1 MARPTAKGVEYFPLN
16 VNFINDLKVRKLLLS
31 CGAEAIAVL
40 IYLLSTIY
48 KDEGYYVEI
57 HEDEIDLIALDVN
70 VTPEFVLEVIN
81 KACEVRFFDVNLYN
95 NFNILTSKGIQERY
109 LKITERRKNS
119 VVITQFN
126 LINVDINSVNVNNN
140 SINVDNNS
148 INVDNNSVN
157 VYKSTQSKVKER
169 KEKKSKVK
177 SLSNDSVKNVYLT
190 ETEKRDC
197 MNKKI
202 YELYLNG
209 IGQISPTIKERLDD
223 LVELYGMEHVI
234 VAINTTI
241 ESGGSS
247 IKYVETVAASNLKK
261 KVNDNG
267 TNKRR
272 PGAGATEATD
282 GSEID
287 WSQGNTEWL

>member
-70 VTPEFVLEVIN
+70 VTPEFVLKVIN

-126 LINVDINSVNVNNN
+126 LINVYNNSINVNNN
-140 SINVDNNS
+140 SINVNNNL
-148 INVDNNSVN
+148 INVYDNE
-157 VYKSTQSKVKER
+157 QSKVKKR
-169 KEKKSKVK
+169 KVQKSTEK
-177 SLSNDSVKNVYLT
+177 SLSNDSCKNVHLT
-190 ETEKRDC
+190 QTEERDC

-272 PGAGATEATD
+272 PGARATETTD

>member
-81 KACEVRFFDVNLYN
+81 KACEVRFFDVNLYE

-126 LINVDINSVNVNNN
+126 LVNVYNNSVNVNNN
-140 SINVDNNS
+140 SINVDNNP
-148 INVDNNSVN
+148 VN
-157 VYKSTQSKVKER
+157 VYKSTQSKVKKR
-169 KEKKSKVK
+169 KVQKSTEK
-177 SLSNDSVKNVYLT
+177 SLSNDSCKNVYLT
-190 ETEKRDC
+190 QIEERDC

-261 KVNDNG
+261 KVNNNG
-267 TNKRR
+267 TDKRR
-272 PGAGATEATD
+272 PGTGTTEATD

>member
-31 CGAEAIAVL
+31 CGAESIAVL

-48 KDEGYYVEI
+48 KDEGYFVEL

-81 KACEVRFFDVNLYN
+81 KACEVRFFDVNLYE

-126 LINVDINSVNVNNN
+126 LINVYNNSVNVDIN

-148 INVDNNSVN
+148 INV
-157 VYKSTQSKVKER
+157 YKSTQSKVKKR
-169 KEKKSKVK
+169 KVQKSTEK
-177 SLSNDSVKNVYLT
+177 SLSNDSCKNVYLT
-190 ETEKRDC
+190 QTEERDC

-223 LVELYGMEHVI
+223 LVELYGMERVI

-261 KVNDNG
+261 KVNNNG

>member
-48 KDEGYYVEI
+48 KDEGYFVEI

-81 KACEVRFFDVNLYN
+81 KACEVRLFDVNLYE

-126 LINVDINSVNVNNN
+126 LINVYNNE
-140 SINVDNNS
+140 
-148 INVDNNSVN
+148 
-157 VYKSTQSKVKER
+157 QSKVKESKG
-169 KEKKSKVK
+169 KESKVK

-190 ETEKRDC
+190 QTEERDC

-209 IGQISPTIKERLDD
+209 VGQISPIIKERLDD
-223 LVELYGMEHVI
+223 LVELYGIDHVI
-234 VAINTTI
+234 VAINSTI

-261 KVNDNG
+261 KVNNNG
-267 TNKRR
+267 ADKRK
-272 PGAGATEATD
+272 PGNRATKEPTD

>member
-31 CGAEAIAVL
+31 CGAQSIAVL

-48 KDEGYYVEI
+48 KDEGYFVEI

-81 KACEVRFFDVNLYN
+81 KACEVRLFDVNLYN

-126 LINVDINSVNVNNN
+126 LINVYNNSVNVNNN
-140 SINVDNNS
+140 SINVDNNP
-148 INVDNNSVN
+148 VN
-157 VYKSTQSKVKER
+157 VYKSTQSKVK
-169 KEKKSKVK
+169 KSKVKKSKVK
-177 SLSNDSVKNVYLT
+177 SLSNDSCKNVYLT

-209 IGQISPTIKERLDD
+209 VGQISPTIKERLDD

-234 VAINTTI
+234 IAINTTI

-267 TNKRR
+267 ADKRK
-272 PGAGATEATD
+272 PGNRATKEPTD

>member
-31 CGAEAIAVL
+31 CGAESIAVL

-48 KDEGYYVEI
+48 KDEGYFVEL

-81 KACEVRFFDVNLYN
+81 KACEVRFFDVNLYE

-126 LINVDINSVNVNNN
+126 LINVYNNSVNVDIN

-148 INVDNNSVN
+148 INV
-157 VYKSTQSKVKER
+157 YKSTQSKVKKR
-169 KEKKSKVK
+169 KVQKSTEK
-177 SLSNDSVKNVYLT
+177 SLSNDSCKNVYLT
-190 ETEKRDC
+190 QTEERDC

-261 KVNDNG
+261 KVNNNG

>member
-16 VNFINDLKVRKLLLS
+16 VNFINDLKVRKLLLA
-31 CGAEAIAVL
+31 CGAESIAVL

-57 HEDEIDLIALDVN
+57 HKDEIDLIALDVN
-70 VTPEFVLEVIN
+70 VIPEFVLEVIN

-126 LINVDINSVNVNNN
+126 LINVYNN
-140 SINVDNNS
+140 SINVDNNP
-148 INVDNNSVN
+148 VN

-241 ESGGSS
+241 ENGGSS

>member
-70 VTPEFVLEVIN
+70 VTPEFVLKVIN

-126 LINVDINSVNVNNN
+126 LINVYNN

-148 INVDNNSVN
+148 INVDNNPVN
-157 VYKSTQSKVKER
+157 VYKSTQSKVKES
-169 KEKKSKVK
+169 KEKKRKVK
-177 SLSNDSVKNVYLT
+177 SLSNDSCKNVYLT
-190 ETEKRDC
+190 ETEKRDYT
-197 MNKKI
+197 NKKI

-209 IGQISPTIKERLDD
+209 VGQISPTIKERLDD

-272 PGAGATEATD
+272 PGARATETTD

>member
-70 VTPEFVLEVIN
+70 VTPEFVLKVIN

-148 INVDNNSVN
+148 VN
-157 VYKSTQSKVKER
+157 VYKSTQSKVKKR
-169 KEKKSKVK
+169 KVQKSTEK

-190 ETEKRDC
+190 QTEKRDC

-209 IGQISPTIKERLDD
+209 VGQISPTIKERLDD

-261 KVNDNG
+261 KVNNNG
-267 TNKRR
+267 ADKRK
-272 PGAGATEATD
+272 PGNRATKEPTD

>member
-31 CGAEAIAVL
+31 CGAESIAVL

-48 KDEGYYVEI
+48 KDEGYFVEL

-81 KACEVRFFDVNLYN
+81 KACEVRFFDVNLYE

-126 LINVDINSVNVNNN
+126 LINVDINS
-140 SINVDNNS
+140 INVDNNS
-148 INVDNNSVN
+148 INVYNNSIN
-157 VYKSTQSKVKER
+157 VYKSTQSKVKKR
-169 KEKKSKVK
+169 KVQKSTEK
-177 SLSNDSVKNVYLT
+177 SLSNDSCKNVYLT
-190 ETEKRDC
+190 QTEERDC

-261 KVNDNG
+261 KVNNNG

>member
-31 CGAEAIAVL
+31 CGAESIAVL

-48 KDEGYYVEI
+48 KDEGYFVEI

-70 VTPEFVLEVIN
+70 VTSEFVLEVIN

-126 LINVDINSVNVNNN
+126 LINVYNNSINVNNN
-140 SINVDNNS
+140 SINVYDNE
-148 INVDNNSVN
+148 
-157 VYKSTQSKVKER
+157 QSKVKKR
-169 KEKKSKVK
+169 KVQKSTEK
-177 SLSNDSVKNVYLT
+177 SLSNDSCKNVYLT
-190 ETEKRDC
+190 ETEERDC

-202 YELYLNG
+202 YELYSNG
-209 IGQISPTIKERLDD
+209 IGQISPMIKERLDD

-272 PGAGATEATD
+272 PGARATETTD

>member
-48 KDEGYYVEI
+48 KDEGYFVEI

-70 VTPEFVLEVIN
+70 VTPQFVLEVIN

-126 LINVDINSVNVNNN
+126 LINVYNNSINVNNN
-140 SINVDNNS
+140 SV
-148 INVDNNSVN
+148 NVDNNSVN
-157 VYKSTQSKVKER
+157 VYKSTQSKVKES

-190 ETEKRDC
+190 QTEERDC

-272 PGAGATEATD
+272 PGARATETTD

>member
-31 CGAEAIAVL
+31 CGAESIAVL

-48 KDEGYYVEI
+48 KDEGYFVEI

-70 VTPEFVLEVIN
+70 VTPQFVLEVIN

-126 LINVDINSVNVNNN
+126 LINVYNNSVNVNNNLINVNNN
-140 SINVDNNS
+140 SINVYDNE
-148 INVDNNSVN
+148 
-157 VYKSTQSKVKER
+157 QSKGKER

-190 ETEKRDC
+190 ETEKRDYT
-197 MNKKI
+197 NKKI

-272 PGAGATEATD
+272 PGARATETTD

>member
-31 CGAEAIAVL
+31 CGAESIAVL

-48 KDEGYYVEI
+48 KDEGYFVEI

-126 LINVDINSVNVNNN
+126 LINVYNNSVNVNNN

-148 INVDNNSVN
+148 INV
-157 VYKSTQSKVKER
+157 YKSTQSKVKES

-190 ETEKRDC
+190 QTEERDC

-209 IGQISPTIKERLDD
+209 IGQISPMIKERLDD

-272 PGAGATEATD
+272 PGARATETTD

>member
-126 LINVDINSVNVNNN
+126 LINVYNNSVNVN
-140 SINVDNNS
+140 NNS

-157 VYKSTQSKVKER
+157 VYKSTQSKVKES
-169 KEKKSKVK
+169 KVKKSKVK

-209 IGQISPTIKERLDD
+209 VGQISPTIKERLDD

-272 PGAGATEATD
+272 PGARATETTD

>member
-31 CGAEAIAVL
+31 CGAEAITVL

-57 HEDEIDLIALDVN
+57 HEDEIDLIALDIN
-70 VTPEFVLEVIN
+70 VTPEFVLKVIN
-81 KACEVRFFDVNLYN
+81 KACEVRFFNVNLYN

-119 VVITQFN
+119 VIITQFN
-126 LINVDINSVNVNNN
+126 LINVYNNSINVNNN
-140 SINVDNNS
+140 SINVDNNP
-148 INVDNNSVN
+148 VN
-157 VYKSTQSKVKER
+157 VYKSTQSKVKKR
-169 KEKKSKVK
+169 KVQKSTEK

-190 ETEKRDC
+190 ETEKRDYT
-197 MNKKI
+197 NKKI

-209 IGQISPTIKERLDD
+209 VGQISPTIKERLDV

-267 TNKRR
+267 ANKRR
-272 PGAGATEATD
+272 PGARATEATD

>member
-126 LINVDINSVNVNNN
+126 LINVYNNSINVNNN
-140 SINVDNNS
+140 SINVDNNP
-148 INVDNNSVN
+148 VN

-177 SLSNDSVKNVYLT
+177 SLSNDSVKNVYLI

-272 PGAGATEATD
+272 PGAGTTEATD

>member
-48 KDEGYYVEI
+48 KDEGYFVEI

-126 LINVDINSVNVNNN
+126 LVNVYNNSVNVNNN
-140 SINVDNNS
+140 SINVDNNP
-148 INVDNNSVN
+148 VN
-157 VYKSTQSKVKER
+157 VYKSTQSKVKESKG
-169 KEKKSKVK
+169 KESKVK

-190 ETEKRDC
+190 QTEERDC

-209 IGQISPTIKERLDD
+209 VGQISPTIKERLDD
-223 LVELYGMEHVI
+223 LVELYGIDHVI
-234 VAINTTI
+234 VAINSTI

-261 KVNDNG
+261 KVNNNG
-267 TNKRR
+267 ADKRKPENR
-272 PGAGATEATD
+272 ATKEPTD

>member
-31 CGAEAIAVL
+31 CGAESIAVL

-48 KDEGYYVEI
+48 KDEGYFVEI

-81 KACEVRFFDVNLYN
+81 KACEVRFFDVNLYK

-126 LINVDINSVNVNNN
+126 LINVNNNSINVNNN
-140 SINVDNNS
+140 SINVN
-148 INVDNNSVN
+148 NNSVN
-157 VYKSTQSKVKER
+157 VYRSTQSKVKES

-190 ETEKRDC
+190 QTEERDC

-209 IGQISPTIKERLDD
+209 IGQISPMIKERLDD

-272 PGAGATEATD
+272 PGAGTTEATD

>member
-70 VTPEFVLEVIN
+70 VTPEFVLKVIN
-81 KACEVRFFDVNLYN
+81 KACEVRFFDVNLYE

-126 LINVDINSVNVNNN
+126 LINVYNNSINVNNN
-140 SINVDNNS
+140 SV
-148 INVDNNSVN
+148 NVDNNSVN
-157 VYKSTQSKVKER
+157 VYKSTQSKVKKR
-169 KEKKSKVK
+169 KVQKSTEK
-177 SLSNDSVKNVYLT
+177 SLSNDSCKNVYLT
-190 ETEKRDC
+190 QTEERDC

-272 PGAGATEATD
+272 PGARATEATD

>member
-31 CGAEAIAVL
+31 CGAESIAVL

-48 KDEGYYVEI
+48 KDEGYFVEI

-70 VTPEFVLEVIN
+70 VTPQFVLEVIN

-126 LINVDINSVNVNNN
+126 LINVYNNSINVNNN
-140 SINVDNNS
+140 SINVNN
-148 INVDNNSVN
+148 NPVN
-157 VYKSTQSKVKER
+157 VYRSTQSKVKER
-169 KEKKSKVK
+169 KGKESKVK

>member
-48 KDEGYYVEI
+48 KDEGYFVEI

-126 LINVDINSVNVNNN
+126 LINVYNNSINVNNN
-140 SINVDNNS
+140 SINVYDNE
-148 INVDNNSVN
+148 
-157 VYKSTQSKVKER
+157 QSKVK
-169 KEKKSKVK
+169 KSKVQKSTEK

-190 ETEKRDC
+190 QTEERDC

-209 IGQISPTIKERLDD
+209 VGQISPIIKERLDD
-223 LVELYGMEHVI
+223 LVELYGIDHVI
-234 VAINTTI
+234 VAINSTI

-261 KVNDNG
+261 KVNNNG
-267 TNKRR
+267 ADKRK
-272 PGAGATEATD
+272 PGNRAIKEPTD

>member
-81 KACEVRFFDVNLYN
+81 KACEVRLFDVNLYN
-95 NFNILTSKGIQERY
+95 NFNVLTSKGIQERY

-126 LINVDINSVNVNNN
+126 LINVYNNSINVNNN
-140 SINVDNNS
+140 SINVDNNP
-148 INVDNNSVN
+148 VN

-190 ETEKRDC
+190 ETKKRDC

>member
-16 VNFINDLKVRKLLLS
+16 VNFRNDLKVRKLLLS

-81 KACEVRFFDVNLYN
+81 KACEVRFFDVNLYE

-126 LINVDINSVNVNNN
+126 LINVYNNSINVNNN

-148 INVDNNSVN
+148 INV
-157 VYKSTQSKVKER
+157 YKSTQSKVKES
-169 KEKKSKVK
+169 KVKKSKVK
-177 SLSNDSVKNVYLT
+177 SLSNDSCKNVYLT
-190 ETEKRDC
+190 ETEKRDYT
-197 MNKKI
+197 NKKI

-261 KVNDNG
+261 KVNNNG

-272 PGAGATEATD
+272 PGARATETTD

>member
-16 VNFINDLKVRKLLLS
+16 VNFINDLKIRKLLLS
-31 CGAEAIAVL
+31 CGTEAIAVL

-70 VTPEFVLEVIN
+70 VTPEFVLKVIN

-140 SINVDNNS
+140 SINVY
-148 INVDNNSVN
+148 NNSVN
-157 VYKSTQSKVKER
+157 VYKSTQSKVKKR
-169 KEKKSKVK
+169 KVQKSTEK
-177 SLSNDSVKNVYLT
+177 SLSNDSCKNVYLT
-190 ETEKRDC
+190 QTEERDC

-209 IGQISPTIKERLDD
+209 IGQISPAIKERLDD

-272 PGAGATEATD
+272 PGARATETTD

>member
-31 CGAEAIAVL
+31 CGAESIAVL

-48 KDEGYYVEI
+48 KDEGYFVEI

-81 KACEVRFFDVNLYN
+81 KACEVRFFDVNLYE

-126 LINVDINSVNVNNN
+126 LINVYNNSVNVDIN

-148 INVDNNSVN
+148 INV
-157 VYKSTQSKVKER
+157 YKSTQSKVKKR
-169 KEKKSKVK
+169 KVQKSTVK
-177 SLSNDSVKNVYLT
+177 SLSNDSCKNVYLT

-261 KVNDNG
+261 KVNNNG

>member
-31 CGAEAIAVL
+31 CGAESIAVL

-48 KDEGYYVEI
+48 KDEGYFVEI

-81 KACEVRFFDVNLYN
+81 KACEVRFFDVNLYK

-126 LINVDINSVNVNNN
+126 LINVYNNSVNVYNN
-140 SINVDNNS
+140 SINVDNNL
-148 INVDNNSVN
+148 IN
-157 VYKSTQSKVKER
+157 VYKSTQSKVKKR
-169 KEKKSKVK
+169 KVQKSTEK
-177 SLSNDSVKNVYLT
+177 SLSNDSCKNVYLT
-190 ETEKRDC
+190 ETEKRDYT
-197 MNKKI
+197 NKKI

-209 IGQISPTIKERLDD
+209 VGQISPTIKERLDD

-272 PGAGATEATD
+272 PGAGTTEATD

>member
-70 VTPEFVLEVIN
+70 VTPEFVLKVIN
-81 KACEVRFFDVNLYN
+81 KACEVRFFDVNLYE

-126 LINVDINSVNVNNN
+126 LVNVYNNSVNVNNN
-140 SINVDNNS
+140 SINVNNNS
-148 INVDNNSVN
+148 INVYDNE
-157 VYKSTQSKVKER
+157 QSKVKKR
-169 KEKKSKVK
+169 KVQKSTEK

-190 ETEKRDC
+190 QIEERDC

-223 LVELYGMEHVI
+223 LVELYGIDHVI
-234 VAINTTI
+234 VAINSTI

-261 KVNDNG
+261 KVNNNG
-267 TNKRR
+267 ADKRK
-272 PGAGATEATD
+272 PGNRATKEPTD

>member
-126 LINVDINSVNVNNN
+126 LINVYNNSVNVNNN
-140 SINVDNNS
+140 PVNVDNNP
-148 INVDNNSVN
+148 VN
-157 VYKSTQSKVKER
+157 VYKSTQSKVKES
-169 KEKKSKVK
+169 KVKKSKVK

-209 IGQISPTIKERLDD
+209 VGQISPIIKERLDD

-234 VAINTTI
+234 VAINSTI

-261 KVNDNG
+261 KVNNNG
-267 TNKRR
+267 ADKRK
-272 PGAGATEATD
+272 PGNRATKEPTD
-282 GSEID
+282 GSEIN

>member
-31 CGAEAIAVL
+31 CGAESIAVL

-126 LINVDINSVNVNNN
+126 LINVYNNSVNVNNN
-140 SINVDNNS
+140 SINVDNNL
-148 INVDNNSVN
+148 VN
-157 VYKSTQSKVKER
+157 VYKSTQSKVKES

-190 ETEKRDC
+190 ETEKRDYT
-197 MNKKI
+197 NKKI

-209 IGQISPTIKERLDD
+209 VGQISPTIKERLDD

>member
-70 VTPEFVLEVIN
+70 VTPEFVLKVIN

-95 NFNILTSKGIQERY
+95 NYNILTSKGIQERY

-148 INVDNNSVN
+148 VN
-157 VYKSTQSKVKER
+157 VYKSTQSKVKKR
-169 KEKKSKVK
+169 KVQKSTEK
-177 SLSNDSVKNVYLT
+177 SLSNDSCKNVYLT
-190 ETEKRDC
+190 QTEERDC

-272 PGAGATEATD
+272 PGARATETTD

>member
-126 LINVDINSVNVNNN
+126 LINVYNNSINVNNN
-140 SINVDNNS
+140 SINVDNNP
-148 INVDNNSVN
+148 VN
-157 VYKSTQSKVKER
+157 VYKSTQSKVKES
-169 KEKKSKVK
+169 KGKKSKVK

-261 KVNDNG
+261 KVNNNG
-267 TNKRR
+267 TDKRR
-272 PGAGATEATD
+272 PGTGTTEATD

>member
-70 VTPEFVLEVIN
+70 VTPEFVLKVIN

-148 INVDNNSVN
+148 VN
-157 VYKSTQSKVKER
+157 VYKSTQSKVKKR
-169 KEKKSKVK
+169 KVQKSTEK
-177 SLSNDSVKNVYLT
+177 SLSNDSCKNVYLT
-190 ETEKRDC
+190 QTEERDC

-272 PGAGATEATD
+272 PGAGTTEATD

>member
-31 CGAEAIAVL
+31 CGTEAIAVL

-70 VTPEFVLEVIN
+70 VTPEFVLKVIN

-140 SINVDNNS
+140 SINVY
-148 INVDNNSVN
+148 NNSVN
-157 VYKSTQSKVKER
+157 VYKSTQSKVKKR
-169 KEKKSKVK
+169 KVQKSTEK
-177 SLSNDSVKNVYLT
+177 SLSNDSCKNVYLT
-190 ETEKRDC
+190 QTEERDC

-209 IGQISPTIKERLDD
+209 IGQISPAIKERLDD

-272 PGAGATEATD
+272 PGARATETTD

>member
-31 CGAEAIAVL
+31 CGAQSIAVL

-48 KDEGYYVEI
+48 KDEGYFIEI

-81 KACEVRFFDVNLYN
+81 KACEVRLFDVNLYN

-126 LINVDINSVNVNNN
+126 LINVYNNSVNVNNN
-140 SINVDNNS
+140 SINVNN
-148 INVDNNSVN
+148 NPVN

-272 PGAGATEATD
+272 PGARATETTD

>member
-31 CGAEAIAVL
+31 CGAQSIAVL

-48 KDEGYYVEI
+48 KDEGYFIEI
-57 HEDEIDLIALDVN
+57 HEDEIDLVALDVN
-70 VTPEFVLEVIN
+70 VTPEFVVEVIN
-81 KACEVRFFDVNLYN
+81 KACEVRLFDVNLYE

-126 LINVDINSVNVNNN
+126 LINVYNNSINVNNN
-140 SINVDNNS
+140 SINVDNNP
-148 INVDNNSVN
+148 VN
-157 VYKSTQSKVKER
+157 VYKSTQSKGKES

-177 SLSNDSVKNVYLT
+177 SLSNDSCKNVYLT

-209 IGQISPTIKERLDD
+209 VGQISPTIKERLDD

-267 TNKRR
+267 ADKRKPGNRANKE
-272 PGAGATEATD
+272 PTD

>member
-126 LINVDINSVNVNNN
+126 LVNVYNN
-140 SINVDNNS
+140 SINVNNNS

-190 ETEKRDC
+190 ETEKRDYT
-197 MNKKI
+197 NKKI

-209 IGQISPTIKERLDD
+209 VGQISPTIKERLDD

-247 IKYVETVAASNLKK
+247 IKYVETVVASNLKK

-287 WSQGNTEWL
+287 WSQGNTKWL

>member
-70 VTPEFVLEVIN
+70 VTPEFVLKVIN

-126 LINVDINSVNVNNN
+126 LINVNNNLINVNNN
-140 SINVDNNS
+140 SVNVDNNP
-148 INVDNNSVN
+148 VN
-157 VYKSTQSKVKER
+157 VYKSTQSKVKKR
-169 KEKKSKVK
+169 KVQKSTEK

-209 IGQISPTIKERLDD
+209 VGQISPTIKERLDD

-272 PGAGATEATD
+272 PGARATETTD

>member
-81 KACEVRFFDVNLYN
+81 KACEVRFFDVNLYE

-126 LINVDINSVNVNNN
+126 LVNVYNNSVNVN
-140 SINVDNNS
+140 NNS

-157 VYKSTQSKVKER
+157 VYKSTQSKVKES
-169 KEKKSKVK
+169 KVKKSKVK

-190 ETEKRDC
+190 ETEKRDYT
-197 MNKKI
+197 NKKI

-261 KVNDNG
+261 KVNNNG
-267 TNKRR
+267 TDKRR
-272 PGAGATEATD
+272 PGAGTTEATD

>member
-31 CGAEAIAVL
+31 CGAESIAVL

-81 KACEVRFFDVNLYN
+81 KACEVRLFDVNLYN

-126 LINVDINSVNVNNN
+126 LVNVYNNSVNVNNN
-140 SINVDNNS
+140 SINVDNNP
-148 INVDNNSVN
+148 VN

-209 IGQISPTIKERLDD
+209 VGQISPIIKERLDD
-223 LVELYGMEHVI
+223 LVELYGIDHVI
-234 VAINTTI
+234 VAINSTI

-261 KVNDNG
+261 KVNNNG
-267 TNKRR
+267 ADKRK
-272 PGAGATEATD
+272 PGNRATKEPTD